1 MRSIAHAKARDDLT
15 VEIDWCEGGRDVV
28 DLRPVAARGGVFAA
42 LADPAFFV
50 AAMTVENGGYGLV
63 WPRTPAT
70 DDEVG
75 GIDISADSLWYR
87 AHPEEWRKDYGPL
100 DSAAD

>member
-1 MRSIAHAKARDDLT
+1 MTRLSRSS
-15 VEIDWCEGGRDVV
+15 G
-28 DLRPVAARGGVFAA
+28 ARGAATSWIFGRSRRAAA

-50 AAMTVENGGYGLV
+50 DAMAVEDGGYGLV
-63 WPRTPAT
+63 WPRPPTA